1 MLLLPREIHL
11 CVMEELSR
19 TDIKSVVF
27 LGLTCSYFWNLARP
41 RICRFY
47 ETYLGRW
54 AGSNLI
60 CVGDYT
66 EYEDLPRG
74 LLTEEDDRE
83 ARTGFTD
90 PKDRKR
96 FGDDAPLSLY
106 IIASARFHPL
116 PEYIGVPR
124 ILNEK
129 TERDLLSSK
138 NREPKPADFKRVV
151 CPEFSDFYP
160 TDRPWVLR
168 NLTTHEYVRA
178 EAIAIKKEYIHGP
191 HIDYFGF
198 GEVVVSRICR
208 SSDPSV
214 SMNTSIIRGP
224 WAGHAFDIVP
234 EDQLRED
241 KNVEW
246 KDVSREV
253 SHYVSRIWSNEFGDE
268 WSEELPKMSW
278 MQKLYGSADGGKKD
292 VDDVGNE
299 IKDEG
304 GSGYGGG
311 SASEG
316 DYDEGDGI
324 SYADYSEVHDGA
336 DYDGDY
342 EK

>member
-1 MLLLPREIHL
+1 
-11 CVMEELSR
+11 MEELSK

-27 LGLTCSYFWNLARP
+27 LGLTSRYFWGLARP
-41 RICRFY
+41 RIIRFY
-47 ETYLGRW
+47 ESYLGRW
-54 AGSNLI
+54 AGTNLI
-60 CVGDYT
+60 CVGDYAQ
-66 EYEDLPRG
+66 YEDLPKG
-74 LLTEEDDRE
+74 ILTEEDDKE

-90 PKDRKR
+90 PREKEYY
-96 FGDDAPLSLY
+96 GGESPISLY
-106 IIASARFHPL
+106 IFASARFTRL
-116 PEYIGVPR
+116 PEYIGMPR

-129 TERDLLSSK
+129 TEMAMLSNSK
-138 NREPKPADFKRVV
+138 KDPKPADFKKVV

-178 EAIAIKKEYIHGP
+178 EEIAIKKEHIHGP
-191 HIDYFGF
+191 HIDYVGF
-198 GEVVVSRICR
+198 GEVIISRICR

-234 EDQLRED
+234 EEQLQED
-241 KNVEW
+241 KDVEW

-253 SHYVSRIWSNEFGDE
+253 SHYVSYIWSNEFGDK
-268 WSEELPKMSW
+268 WTEELPNMSW
-278 MQKLYGSADGGKKD
+278 MKKLYGKADGGKR
-292 VDDVGNE
+292 
-299 IKDEG
+299 DEDYLDYEEQDEERSSYRG
-304 GSGYGGG
+304 GSDFK
-311 SASEG
+311 G
-316 DYDEGDGI
+316 DYDEGSGY